1 MICTTIQN
9 RNLEQIYEALEQCEM
24 AEIRLDRCALTA
36 RETEELFTSDIP
48 LVATCRISELAA
60 DEPSL
65 QKPELTPLSREIK
78 AMQMAEKRLIRAI
91 EAGARYVDVEIEAQ
105 KQMSKRVRQAA
116 HENGTVFIRSYH
128 DFEGTS
134 SFEALKA
141 VVEKCV
147 YHGADM
153 VKIVTTAHSEADVE
167 KVLAL
172 YEWCREEKKSGN
184 ERIGALADGGLL
196 AFSMGEAGRQSRVDC
211 LKLGA
216 PYTYAALSEEEAAAP
231 GQWATAD
238 MKKEIYG
245 DFPFI
250 GYRTCYENTS
260 KVCQV
265 PQNLGG
271 PATVSY
277 EKCDR
282 SIMPVSKSFAQ
293 RAIIAAALADG
304 TSHLRGY
311 TPCGDNE
318 AAIQVAKNLGAEVE
332 RDGDILTI
340 KGISAQLGS
349 LGGEDGKSELHV
361 GESGLLTRMMIPVM
375 AQLCPESVTF
385 TGEKTLLGRPLTGA
399 KEIMEAFDATIDGEA
414 PVRVPLTVK
423 GPLKAG
429 RSEISGKH
437 GSQLISGLLMALPFS
452 ENNTSLIVREPKS
465 IPYMFITLEVLKKF
479 GIRVGNDMFGGR
491 DFLESDGDW
500 SLCTEMVFKVK
511 GGQKYKAADIDL
523 EGDWSAAANFLVA
536 GAVFGK
542 AVIQGL
548 DTTSL
553 QADLSIMDILM
564 DAGASLSQLDGDRG
578 DITVQRAPL
587 KSFDVDASNCPDLF
601 PIISVLAAFCQ
612 GTSRL
617 AGVGRLANKESDR
630 AKAIIEM
637 LTQMGV
643 KAWIEDDEMYIEGY
657 TLAQRLLN
665 AAENKSVTA
674 GEPGAPGLLKG
685 GSYTSHHDHRM
696 VMALKV
702 AALGAESP
710 IIIDDEECVAK
721 SFPQFHTTFATLTK

>member
-1 MICTTIQN
+1 
-9 RNLEQIYEALEQCEM
+9 M

-60 DEPSL
+60 NEPSL

-196 AFSMGEAGRQSRVDC
+196 AFCMGEAGRQSRVDC
-211 LKLGA
+211 LKMGA

-231 GQWATAD
+231 GQWAVED

-250 GYRTCYENTS
+250 GYRTCCENTS

-265 PQNLGG
+265 PPNLGG

-277 EKCDR
+277 EKCGR

-318 AAIQVAKNLGAEVE
+318 AAIQVAKNLGAEVC
-332 RDGDILTI
+332 RDGNMLTI

-349 LGGEDGKSELHV
+349 LDKLQSSSGTPSLDENGNPVYTYSKQWNFDSDRVIVNTGGNYTATDPVLTLYAVWVPLFEVQFYDRANPDQPLKVKEFNPN
-361 GESGLLTRMMIPVM
+361 EGLNLTVPRWDENTGVM
-375 AQLCPESVTF
+375 AMGEYPSV
-385 TGEKTLLGRPLTGA
+385 
-399 KEIMEAFDATIDGEA
+399 
-414 PVRVPLTVK
+414 
-423 GPLKAG
+423 
-429 RSEISGKH
+429 SGKTFNKVYYDAA
-437 GSQLISGLLMALPFS
+437 GSQPVTGDSAVHPGKVNNATGQA
-452 ENNTSLIVREPKS
+452 ENA
-465 IPYMFITLEVLKKF
+465 VLK
-479 GIRVGNDMFGGR
+479 
-491 DFLESDGDW
+491 L
-500 SLCTEMVFKVK
+500 
-511 GGQKYKAADIDL
+511 YIDY
-523 EGDWSAAANFLVA
+523 
-536 GAVFGK
+536 
-542 AVIQGL
+542 
-548 DTTSL
+548 
-553 QADLSIMDILM
+553 
-564 DAGASLSQLDGDRG
+564 
-578 DITVQRAPL
+578 P
-587 KSFDVDASNCPDLF
+587 
-601 PIISVLAAFCQ
+601 
-612 GTSRL
+612 
-617 AGVGRLANKESDR
+617 
-630 AKAIIEM
+630 
-637 LTQMGV
+637 
-643 KAWIEDDEMYIEGY
+643 
-657 TLAQRLLN
+657 
-665 AAENKSVTA
+665 
-674 GEPGAPGLLKG
+674 
-685 GSYTSHHDHRM
+685 
-696 VMALKV
+696 
-702 AALGAESP
+702 
-710 IIIDDEECVAK
+710 
-721 SFPQFHTTFATLTK
+721 